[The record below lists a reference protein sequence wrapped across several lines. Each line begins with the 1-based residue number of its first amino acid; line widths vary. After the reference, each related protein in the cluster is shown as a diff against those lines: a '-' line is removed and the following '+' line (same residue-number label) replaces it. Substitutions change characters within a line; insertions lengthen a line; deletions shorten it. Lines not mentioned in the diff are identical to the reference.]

1 MPEVSY
7 RISLDYLRDPETGEP
22 FSGLWMVVVHP
33 GQASRARSP
42 VPLGLGCRSFAV
54 RPGQIAHGIGLGLQ
68 RGDVQVFSASS
79 GAKLAAR
86 LHRVRLRH
94 EDLGEFELRVG
105 FSESNSRANL
115 LGRDFFNLFHV
126 GFQERRSTLLFS
138 PED

>member
-1 MPEVSY
+1 MVVGHPDKHCELEVQCHLDSGAEVS
-7 RISLDYLRDPETGEP
+7 LFD
-22 FSGLWMVVVHP
+22 
-33 GQASRARSP
+33 
-42 VPLGLGCRSFAV
+42 
-54 RPGQIAHGIGLGLQ
+54 GQIAHGTGLGLQ

-86 LHRVRLRH
+86 LHRVRLPH

-105 FSESNSRANL
+105 FSEQQLARNL
-115 LGRDFFNLFHV
+115 LGRDFFSLFHV